1 MDINDIFLTFSVGQG
16 SLKRTASMNKEQ
28 VEEDLDILE
37 MVQDL
42 TNKLNCMH
50 NVRTCTVL
58 VADIFSIVKQ
68 KIIWNPECLK
78 WTLPYFYLVVKMGK
92 FVKYWKIIHNL
103 VSFGMTEFY
112 IKLLTIKMS
121 FKIIADSILKYVYF
135 IFMRKFRQF
144 TWKVKSY

>member
-50 NVRTCTVL
+50 NVR
-58 VADIFSIVKQ
+58 
-68 KIIWNPECLK
+68 
-78 WTLPYFYLVVKMGK
+78 
-92 FVKYWKIIHNL
+92 
-103 VSFGMTEFY
+103 
-112 IKLLTIKMS
+112 
-121 FKIIADSILKYVYF
+121 
-135 IFMRKFRQF
+135 
-144 TWKVKSY
+144 SYTSSRHF